1 MEKIHIMKFSLH
13 SYEVDFRGKA
23 HLHSL
28 LNYLQEAAVQQA
40 ALMGFGF
47 EDLIQKKLIWLL
59 SRYHIQVSRYPRL
72 GETVEVA
79 TWPSGIQGTFALRD
93 FTIKDQKGTQ
103 LLAATSSWILWN
115 IENKHPSPLQNYF
128 TEDLIHP
135 KRSLEDPFDPLP
147 QLKKTD
153 HEVSFRVLKKDLD
166 LNRHV
171 NNTVYIQWALE
182 SVPKDILLEKSPL
195 EVEAAY
201 KSEAFCG
208 ETIQSR
214 VQRKNREGNP
224 GYLHQIVNPTKESEL
239 TRLRTLWG

>member
-1 MEKIHIMKFSLH
+1 MEKIHKMRFPVH

-28 LNYLQEAAVQQA
+28 LNYLQEAAAQHA

-47 EDLIQKKLIWLL
+47 EDLIQKKLVWFL
-59 SRYHIQVSRYPRL
+59 SRYHIKVTRYPRL

-79 TWPSGIQGTFALRD
+79 TWPSGIEGTFALRD
-93 FTIKDQKGTQ
+93 FTIRDRKGTQ
-103 LLAATSSWILWN
+103 LLAATSSWVLWN
-115 IENKHPSPLQNYF
+115 IENKKPSSFQNYF
-128 TEDLIHP
+128 TENIIHK
-135 KRSLEDPFDPLP
+135 KRALEDPFEPLS

-153 HEVSFRVLKKDLD
+153 HEVSFRVLMKELD

-171 NNTVYIQWALE
+171 NNIVYIQWALE
-182 SVPKDILLEKSPL
+182 SVPKDILLEKRPL

-201 KSEAFCG
+201 KSEAFRG
-208 ETIQSR
+208 ETVQSR
-214 VQRKNREGNP
+214 IQRKDQKGNL

-239 TRLRTLWG
+239 SRLRTLWS